1 MYFRGAVAGE
11 TTEGEWLSKQTKAPK
26 QKQQKAKATRGRPA
40 KSSTTKHVQTSP
52 PGHTSG
58 RQTRSRR
65 QGGENRAASPPHGP
79 TEENQGGA
87 DVSSDQSPSIESAE
101 SSQASVRQIT
111 SRQLEG
117 KQDIFASPSL
127 ESGQSSNFETP
138 KRKGEPA
145 LKRKRE
151 EKSKEDEEEE
161 EDDGEGGTQGSA
173 DPANDDGDF
182 ERSALPFPSLPGFLF
197 PFNAWSLPERLSCND
212 GAWNLQRHVNV

>member
-127 ESGQSSNFETP
+127 ESLESGQSSNFETP

-182 ERSALPFPSLPGFLF
+182 ERSALPFPSLPGCPLSFQCLIPPRETFL
-197 PFNAWSLPERLSCND
+197 
-212 GAWNLQRHVNV
+212 